1 MKRPT
6 KSPLKDPPVR
16 TPGQSIEE
24 HRRKL
29 IDDRVITPL
38 LAAAVFGTI
47 AMQEWLRHFTPRPP
61 MPWIFTALFAAT
73 VAFFIYRVFRTRR
86 TLVRLK
92 QARDGERAVGQYLER
107 LRADGYE
114 VFHDVIGEGFNVDH
128 VLIGPA
134 GIFTVETKSYSKPA
148 SGPAEISF
156 DGEQVAIG
164 GWQPDRNP
172 VIQARAQAGWLRA
185 LLRETTGRDFSIL
198 PVIVYPGWF
207 VKQDGRPKTP
217 LWVLN
222 PKALPQFLQN
232 REKTL
237 AASDIK
243 LAAYHLSRFI
253 RAQEREQEKK

>member
-1 MKRPT
+1 MPRSQCPCY
-6 KSPLKDPPVR
+6 LPPVF
-16 TPGQSIEE
+16 
-24 HRRKL
+24 
-29 IDDRVITPL
+29 VI
-38 LAAAVFGTI
+38 
-47 AMQEWLRHFTPRPP
+47 
-61 MPWIFTALFAAT
+61 ALG
-73 VAFFIYRVFRTRR
+73 FFINRVFRTRPEIR
-86 TLVRLK
+86 RLK

-107 LRADGYE
+107 LRSDGYE
-114 VFHDVIGEGFNVDH
+114 VFHDLIGDGFNVDH
-128 VLIGPA
+128 VIIGPA
-134 GIFTVETKSYSKPA
+134 GVFTIETKSYSKPA
-148 SGPAEISF
+148 SGPAEITF

-185 LLRETTGRDFSIL
+185 LLRETTGRDFSIM

-222 PKALPQFLQN
+222 PKALPQFLQH
-232 REKTL
+232 REKVL

-253 RAQEREQEKK
+253 RAQERESTKK